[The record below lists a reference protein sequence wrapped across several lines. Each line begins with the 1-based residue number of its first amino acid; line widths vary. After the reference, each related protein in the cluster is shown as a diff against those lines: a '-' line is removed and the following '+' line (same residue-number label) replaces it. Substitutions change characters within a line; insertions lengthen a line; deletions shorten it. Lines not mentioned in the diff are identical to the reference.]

1 MDIKPAIPREVLF
14 ILNTLNQNGYEAF
27 IVGGCV
33 RDSLLGKAPKD
44 WDITTNALP
53 EKLKS
58 FFEKTVDTG
67 IKHGTVTVLINNQ
80 QFEVTT
86 YRVDGKY
93 SDNRRPENVYFTSSL
108 KEDLGRRDFTINSM
122 AYHPSQGL
130 MDFFQGKT
138 DLENRLIRAV
148 GIPGERF
155 NEDALRML
163 RAVRFSAQ
171 LDFEI
176 EPSTLKAIKDNSFLI
191 QRISAERIRD
201 ELTKILVS
209 HCPMK
214 FTALKTCNLL
224 GIILPEME
232 ACFNV
237 SQNNPY
243 HIYNVAIHTLN
254 SVAYI
259 ENDRILRWTMLLH
272 DIGKTGT
279 KTTDTKGIDHFYGHP
294 DVSKNLAANILK
306 RLKFDN
312 KSANTILKLIEFHD
326 KGIGT
331 NHKSV
336 RKMLSCLGGDI
347 FAKLL
352 KVKEADMKAQNPE
365 YLKERLVKLD
375 MIRELYGEITE
386 KQHCTSLKD
395 LSVNGEDLIAA
406 GFIQGKDIGMIL
418 NELLDEV
425 IKNPALNTKEQ
436 LLDLAKSRHFF
447 S

>member
-1 MDIKPAIPREVLF
+1 MDIKLAIPQEVLF
-14 ILNTLNQNGYEAF
+14 ILNTLNQSGYEAF

-58 FFEKTVDTG
+58 LFEKTIDTG

-108 KEDLGRRDFTINSM
+108 QEDLSRRDFTVNSL
-122 AYHPSQGL
+122 AYHPSLGL
-130 MDFFQGKT
+130 MDFFQGRT
-138 DLENRLIRAV
+138 HLENRLIRAV
-148 GIPGERF
+148 GNPGERF

-163 RAVRFSAQ
+163 RAIRFSAQ

-176 EPSTLKAIKDNSFLI
+176 EPSTLKAIKENSFLI

-209 HCPMK
+209 HCPVK
-214 FTALKTCNLL
+214 FSLLKTGCLL
-224 GIILPEME
+224 EYILPELD

-237 SQNNPY
+237 TQNNPY

-254 SVAYI
+254 SLAYI

-272 DIGKTGT
+272 DIGKSAT

-294 DVSKNLAANILK
+294 HVSKSLAENILK

-312 KSANTILKLIEFHD
+312 KSIYTILKLVEFHD
-326 KGIGT
+326 KSIGT
-331 NHKSV
+331 SQKSV
-336 RKMLSCLGGDI
+336 RRMLSRLGEDI
-347 FAKLL
+347 FTKLL
-352 KVKEADMKAQNPE
+352 KVKEADMKAQNPAF
-365 YLKERLVKLD
+365 LKERLAKLD
-375 MIRELYGEITE
+375 MIKELYGEVIE
-386 KQHCTSLKD
+386 KQHCISLKD
-395 LSVNGEDLIAA
+395 LAVNGNDLIEA
-406 GFIQGKDIGMIL
+406 GFAEGKDIGIIL
-418 NELLDEV
+418 NKLLDEV
-425 IKNPALNTKEQ
+425 IKNPGINTKSK
-436 LLDLAKSRHFF
+436 LLALIKNPDFF